1 MHNQATSLSA
11 TPLYWALADY
21 WMARAILESENA
33 AESTQAQQS
42 SPERGGSKNNP
53 TGREK
58 VT

>member
-21 WMARAILESENA
+21 WMARAVLESENA
-33 AESTQAQQS
+33 AESTQA
-42 SPERGGSKNNP
+42 SPERGSNKHHP

-58 VT
+58 V